1 MSEKAMFQV
10 STLQALS
17 LGYTKKVITVGEL
30 LTHGS
35 VGLGTFE
42 DVNGEMIVLDGHCY
56 QAGYDGSIAEADQS
70 MGVPFAVVTE
80 CSAERSF
87 SLDAIK
93 NIDSLKTM
101 LDLKIEEDFGL
112 NSMHIVRIDGEFE
125 RVRAR
130 SESSFR
136 SQHVELKEIL
146 SGRQKDFEFDGIR
159 GTIVALYFPD
169 YMDGI
174 NAAGWHFHFL
184 SEDRTKGG
192 HVFDLSIR
200 SGTVSFGK
208 VSRIEIQFPKEAA
221 FDTYDMKKSSAADI
235 KAIEQGKK

>member
-35 VGLGTFE
+35 AGLGTFE

-56 QAGYDGSIAEADQS
+56 QAGFDGSIAEADQS
-70 MGVPFAVVTE
+70 TGVPFAVVAE
-80 CSAERSF
+80 CTGDRIF
-87 SLDAIK
+87 SLESVE
-93 NIDSLKTM
+93 NIDSLKRL

-112 NSMHIVRIDGEFE
+112 NSMHIVRVDGEFDK
-125 RVRAR
+125 VRAR
-130 SESSFR
+130 SESPLR
-136 SQHVELKEIL
+136 SQHVELREIL
-146 SGRQKDFEFDGIR
+146 PGRQKDFEFDSIR

-200 SGTVSFGK
+200 SGTVSFDK
-208 VSRIEIQFPKEAA
+208 ISRIEIQFPREAA

-235 KAIEQGKK
+235 KAIEQGKE